1 LTCLSPGRSAC
12 GGWAGPAACQAA
24 AGWVNVG
31 GAARRARSWRVGRQ
45 RQRPRTRL
53 DQLDQ
58 VVTLHWLAGLVVLA
72 HEHAAHD
79 RTDQHVQSLRSA
91 WDRGGGGGLAHAA
104 GCGQVGKPP
113 ALAAAAAAARQQR
126 ATMHLS
132 RPGAV
137 GPCCSSLLLAL
148 ILRDLHAESRGSKF
162 GRPPM
167 HRCPRPQVA
176 GGQPA
181 TSCSMAMLARALSC
195 RALSSCLSICTRSTT
210 GARPDGP
217 PPSPVSS
224 DSRPAAHHA
233 LSVGRQASGR
243 RERARHGTHD
253 WTRASCR
260 VWRAAVADG
269 PHPRRNAWGVRSCVC
284 RRPRRQRTWWL

>member
-1 LTCLSPGRSAC
+1 MWAAPRVGPAP
-12 GGWAGPAACQAA
+12 GGWAGSGSAPARALISWTRSSRFTGSPGLWCWRMSMLRTTAPTSTSRAC
-24 AGWVNVG
+24 G
-31 GAARRARSWRVGRQ
+31 
-45 RQRPRTRL
+45 
-53 DQLDQ
+53 
-58 VVTLHWLAGLVVLA
+58 
-72 HEHAAHD
+72 
-79 RTDQHVQSLRSA
+79 QHGT
-91 WDRGGGGGLAHAA
+91 GGGGGGRAHAA